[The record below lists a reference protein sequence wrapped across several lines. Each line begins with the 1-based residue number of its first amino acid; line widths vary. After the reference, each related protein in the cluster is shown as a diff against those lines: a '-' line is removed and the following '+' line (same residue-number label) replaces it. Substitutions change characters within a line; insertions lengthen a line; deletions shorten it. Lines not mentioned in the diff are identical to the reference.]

1 MSKTP
6 ITKKTSSSLAT
17 HWARLIN
24 DLEFATFIWPP
35 RSEPIRRVI
44 EFIRDEDLQKDVGL
58 NTDKTI
64 FAILDFKDEPIVPKG
79 ELYAD
84 ILWELSRELRE
95 KGRLVEEFDALAL
108 LKHLEKE
115 GYRVVLFVF
124 GLDRMFLKGESSLFK
139 EIALVYKRF
148 DNISALCFLRI
159 YPDENIKKTLT
170 EEIAFTNT
178 NVFYNPV
185 YSRADSNQFISFIE
199 EQWGMSATKT
209 QREFI
214 LKHFAGKLGTIKNT
228 LRMLRGNPK
237 MSLQSLKTNPSI
249 IDRGKLTLDAFHP
262 DVLKVVKKIQKGN
275 YVQMNAEKEV
285 LEYLKNI
292 GMIEVN
298 GGSYTLYP
306 EFLNDINLE
315 DDDVERGAPIGK
327 IDMKKLNSLL
337 TFHEQRVLELLMQ
350 NEGDIVAR
358 DKVAE
363 KMWESDVDERYSDWA
378 IDQLMYRLRQRLSQG
393 KVPLTIKT
401 KRGQG
406 FVLLSVD

>member
-1 MSKTP
+1 
-6 ITKKTSSSLAT
+6 
-17 HWARLIN
+17 
-24 DLEFATFIWPP
+24 
-35 RSEPIRRVI
+35 
-44 EFIRDEDLQKDVGL
+44 
-58 NTDKTI
+58 
-64 FAILDFKDEPIVPKG
+64 
-79 ELYAD
+79 
-84 ILWELSRELRE
+84 
-95 KGRLVEEFDALAL
+95 
-108 LKHLEKE
+108 
-115 GYRVVLFVF
+115 
-124 GLDRMFLKGESSLFK
+124 
-139 EIALVYKRF
+139 
-148 DNISALCFLRI
+148 
-159 YPDENIKKTLT
+159 
-170 EEIAFTNT
+170 
-178 NVFYNPV
+178 
-185 YSRADSNQFISFIE
+185 
-199 EQWGMSATKT
+199 
-209 QREFI
+209 
-214 LKHFAGKLGTIKNT
+214 
-228 LRMLRGNPK
+228 
-237 MSLQSLKTNPSI
+237 
-249 IDRGKLTLDAFHP
+249 
-262 DVLKVVKKIQKGN
+262 
-275 YVQMNAEKEV
+275 MNAEKEV